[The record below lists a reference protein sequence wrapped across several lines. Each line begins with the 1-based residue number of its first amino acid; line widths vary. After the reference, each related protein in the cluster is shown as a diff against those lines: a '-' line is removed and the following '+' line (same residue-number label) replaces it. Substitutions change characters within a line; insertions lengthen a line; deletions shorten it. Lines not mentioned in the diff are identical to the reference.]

1 MQEIAGEKNME
12 KAIREKLLHMLEKN
26 SKLTEQEIAIMLG
39 ISEEETHEEIVAL
52 EKSHVN

>member
-1 MQEIAGEKNME
+1 ME
-12 KAIREKLLHMLEKN
+12 KAIKEKLLHMLENN

-52 EKSHVN
+52 EKSHLRLPYTD